1 MKQRLALI
9 EFSIYDQFPLVSG
22 YLQAYASVDPAI
34 SEAFEF
40 VYYNKE
46 VSRCEYAQTLSEIR
60 ALGASVLC
68 ISSYVWNM
76 GLVRRLL
83 RDLVADPKIER
94 IILGGH
100 QVSHHIERYVDR
112 ADGKVIVING
122 QGEIPFRAVLA
133 QLAGGGE
140 VAGIKGVSL
149 YRDGALIDGGEAPML
164 ATLDD
169 IPSPFLG
176 GLFDGMKHP
185 ISIFETNRGCP
196 YKCTFCTWGGDT
208 TTVAK
213 FSLERVKDELLW
225 LAKSSVMFIYLADA
239 NWGMLTRDIEIS
251 EYIGKLKHDHG
262 FPWMVYYA
270 AAKNKPKGSV
280 ACIEKFHEGGV
291 ITSQALGIQSMSD
304 NTLSLIDRKNIKNT
318 AFIEMF
324 GQLKERKIDSYCELI
339 WPLPGE
345 TIGTLKQGFDR
356 LIELGAQTAIMY
368 PALLINNAR
377 LTAQA
382 GEFEMETLGSDD
394 WRSELKLVKKT
405 RFADRA
411 DVDAGF
417 WFYYAFFLLA
427 NTDLAKSLLRY
438 LHQATGREYSE
449 IITDFAAYLREN
461 GSTSRYAQL
470 IAALFE
476 KEEHGSLMT
485 IGRLA
490 THLTY
495 ENRLAAQRDVAR
507 FVVTKALPGDPARAL
522 VAAALFGFS
531 LPRLF
536 ANTKDDVAQLVESLD
551 ELGRPHGVAFSSLA
565 SVTAGAGSIKLRILD
580 RAEVWREV
588 VPFFTKEETGE
599 GGTLDEL
606 GDVELVHPSH
616 MLLRYNEKDL
626 QRNFVYAHGM
636 IQRLGFI
643 SPVAKAHGAA
653 PSR

>member
-1 MKQRLALI
+1 MKQRIALV

-22 YLQAYASVDPAI
+22 YLQAYASVDPTI
-34 SEAFEF
+34 SETFEF

-60 ALGASVLC
+60 ALGASVIC

-83 RDLVADPKIER
+83 PDLVADPTIER

-100 QVSHHIERYVDR
+100 QISHHMERYVDR
-112 ADGKVIVING
+112 SDRKVIVING
-122 QGEIPFRAVLA
+122 QGEIPFRTVLQ

-140 VAGIKGVSL
+140 LAGIKGVSL
-149 YRDGALIDGGEAPML
+149 FRDGELVNGGEAPMISS
-164 ATLDD
+164 LDD
-169 IPSPFLG
+169 IPSPFLHG
-176 GLFDGMKHP
+176 YFDQMKHP
-185 ISIFETNRGCP
+185 ISVFETNRGCP

-225 LAKSSVMFIYLADA
+225 LAKKSTMFIYLADA

-251 EYIGKLKHDHG
+251 EYIGELKKQHG
-262 FPWMVYYA
+262 FPWIVYYA

-304 NTLSLIDRKNIKNT
+304 NTLSLIERKNIKNT

-324 GQLKERKIDSYCELI
+324 NQLKDRKIDSYCEII

-345 TIGTLKQGFDR
+345 TIGTLKEGFNK
-356 LIELGAQTAIMY
+356 LVELGAQTTIMY

-405 RFADRA
+405 KFADRA
-411 DVDAGF
+411 AVDDGF

-427 NTDLAKSLLRY
+427 NTDLAKALLRY
-438 LHQATGREYSE
+438 LHTATGRAYSE
-449 IITDFAAYLREN
+449 IIGDFAAYLREN
-461 GSTSRYAQL
+461 VSTSAYAQL
-470 IAALFE
+470 ITTLFA
-476 KEEHGSLMT
+476 EEAHGSLLT
-485 IGRLA
+485 IGKLA
-490 THLTY
+490 AHLTY
-495 ENRLAAQRDVAR
+495 NQRLAAQQDVAR
-507 FVVTKALPGDPARAL
+507 FVVTKALPQDAARAV
-522 VAAALFGFS
+522 VAAALFSLS

-536 ANTKDDVAQLVESLD
+536 AGTKDELAKLVESLD
-551 ELGRPHGVAFSSLA
+551 ELGRPQGVTFSSLA
-565 SVTAGAGSIKLRILD
+565 SVTAGAGSIKFQIRD
-580 RAEVWREV
+580 RADVWREV
-588 VPFFTKEETGE
+588 VPFFTKQDGMEFSV
-599 GGTLDEL
+599 
-606 GDVELVHPSH
+606 VELAHPGN
-616 MLLRYNEKDL
+616 MLLPYNEKDP

-643 SPVAKAHGAA
+643 APVTKLAG
-653 PSR
+653 

>member
-1 MKQRLALI
+1 MKQRIALV

-22 YLQAYASVDPAI
+22 YLQAYASVDPVI
-34 SEAFEF
+34 SGSFEF

-46 VSRCEYAQTLSEIR
+46 ISRCEYAQTLSEIR
-60 ALGASVLC
+60 ALGASIVC

-83 RDLVADPKIER
+83 RDLVQDPRIER

-112 ADGKVIVING
+112 TDRKIIVING
-122 QGEIPFRAVLA
+122 QGELPFRAVLQ

-140 VAGIKGVSL
+140 VAGLKGVSL
-149 YRDGALIDGGEAPML
+149 FRDGELINGGEASMI
-164 ATLDD
+164 ANLDD

-176 GLFDGMKHP
+176 GYFDRMKHP

-208 TTVAK
+208 TTVTK
-213 FSLERVKDELLW
+213 FSLDRVKDELAW
-225 LAKSSVMFIYLADA
+225 LAKNSTMFIYLADA
-239 NWGMLTRDIEIS
+239 NWGMLNRDVEIS
-251 EYIGKLKHDHG
+251 EYIGKLKKDRG

-270 AAKNKPKGSV
+270 AAKNKPKGSI

-291 ITSQALGIQSMSD
+291 ITSQALGIQSMTD
-304 NTLSLIDRKNIKNT
+304 NTLSLIERKNIKNT

-324 GQLKERKIDSYCELI
+324 NQLKDRKIDSYCEII

-345 TIGTLKQGFDR
+345 TIDTLQEGFNK
-356 LIELGAQTAIMY
+356 LIELGAQTTIMY

-382 GEFEMETLGSDD
+382 GEFALETIGSDD
-394 WRSELKLVKKT
+394 WRSELKLVKQT

-411 DVDAGF
+411 AVDDGF

-438 LHQATGREYSE
+438 LRNLTGRPYSE

-461 GSTSRYAQL
+461 EATSAYSQL
-470 IAALFE
+470 ITSLFAHE
-476 KEEHGSLMT
+476 GHGSLMT

-490 THLTY
+490 THLTH
-495 ENRLAAQRDVAR
+495 EGRFAAQNDVAR
-507 FVVTKALPGDPARAL
+507 FVVTKVLPDDVARGL
-522 VAAALFGFS
+522 VASALFGFS

-536 ANTKDDVAQLVESLD
+536 ASTKDDVAQLVASLD
-551 ELGRPHGVAFSSLA
+551 ELGRPRGITLSRLA
-565 SVTAGAGSIKLRILD
+565 SVTAGAGSIRFEIHD
-580 RAEVWREV
+580 RADVWREV
-588 VPFFTKEETGE
+588 APFFTRQDLMEFAGIE
-599 GGTLDEL
+599 
-606 GDVELVHPSH
+606 VVHPRH
-616 MLLRYNEKDL
+616 MLLPYNNKDE

-643 SPVAKAHGAA
+643 SPVARLH
-653 PSR
+653 

>member
-1 MKQRLALI
+1 MKQRIALV

-22 YLQAYASVDPAI
+22 YLQAYASADPAI
-34 SEAFEF
+34 SDTFEF

-46 VSRCEYAQTLSEIR
+46 VSRCEYPQTLNEIR
-60 ALGASVLC
+60 ALGANIIC

-83 RDLVADPKIER
+83 RDLVDDPKIER

-100 QVSHHIERYVDR
+100 QISHHIERYVDR
-112 ADGKVIVING
+112 ADRKVIVING
-122 QGEIPFRAVLA
+122 QGEIPFRAILQ

-140 VAGIKGVSL
+140 VAGIKGVSVF
-149 YRDGALIDGGEAPML
+149 RDGELVSGGEAAMI
-164 ATLDD
+164 ANLDD

-176 GLFDGMKHP
+176 GYFDQMKHP
-185 ISIFETNRGCP
+185 ISVFETNRGCP

-208 TTVAK
+208 QTVTK
-213 FSLERVKDELLW
+213 FSLERVKDELAW
-225 LAKSSVMFIYLADA
+225 LAKKSAMFIYLADA
-239 NWGMLTRDIEIS
+239 NWGMLARDVEIS
-251 EYIGKLKHDHG
+251 EYIGKLKKDHG

-280 ACIEKFHEGGV
+280 ACIEKFHDGGV
-291 ITSQALGIQSMSD
+291 ITSQALGIQSMTDS
-304 NTLSLIDRKNIKNT
+304 TLSLIERKNIKNT

-324 GQLKERKIDSYCELI
+324 NQLKDRKIDSYCEII

-345 TIGTLKQGFDR
+345 TIGTLKEGFNR
-356 LIELGAQTAIMY
+356 LIELGAQTTIMY

-405 RFADRA
+405 KFADRA
-411 DVDAGF
+411 AVDDGF

-427 NTDLAKSLLRY
+427 NTDLTKSLLRY
-438 LHQATGREYSE
+438 LREATGRAYSE
-449 IITDFAAYLREN
+449 IIADFAAYLREN
-461 GSTSRYAQL
+461 GSTSAYSQL
-470 IAALFE
+470 ITALFA
-476 KEEHGSLMT
+476 EEAHGSLLT
-485 IGRLA
+485 IGKLA
-490 THLTY
+490 THLTHQH
-495 ENRLAAQRDVAR
+495 RLAAQNDVAR
-507 FVVTKALPGDPARAL
+507 FVVTKALPDDAARAL
-522 VAAALFGFS
+522 VASALFSFS

-536 ANTKDDVAQLVESLD
+536 AGTRDDAAKILASLD
-551 ELGRPHGVAFSSLA
+551 ELGRRHGIAFSSLA
-565 SVTAGAGSIKLRILD
+565 SVTAKAGSIKLQILD
-580 RAEVWREV
+580 RADVWREV
-588 VPFFTKEETGE
+588 VPFFTKQDSMEF
-599 GGTLDEL
+599 

-616 MLLRYNEKDL
+616 MLLPYNEKDL

-643 SPVAKAHGAA
+643 SPVAKLH
-653 PSR
+653 